1 MKSEISRLHR
11 AFKYAWEG
19 VLFLFRN
26 EPNARIHLALALAA
40 AALAWWLGFSAIE
53 WAILV
58 ITIGLV
64 FAAEALNTA
73 IEALTDLVSPDYHP
87 QAKAAKDVAAAAVT
101 IVAVAAVIMALFL
114 YLPKIRA
121 LF

>member
-1 MKSEISRLHR
+1 
-11 AFKYAWEG
+11 
-19 VLFLFRN
+19 
-26 EPNARIHLALALAA
+26 LAIAA
-40 AALAWWLGFSAIE
+40 SVLAWWLGFSAIE

-64 FAAEALNTA
+64 FATEALNTA

-101 IVAVAAVIMALFL
+101 IMAAAAVVMALFL